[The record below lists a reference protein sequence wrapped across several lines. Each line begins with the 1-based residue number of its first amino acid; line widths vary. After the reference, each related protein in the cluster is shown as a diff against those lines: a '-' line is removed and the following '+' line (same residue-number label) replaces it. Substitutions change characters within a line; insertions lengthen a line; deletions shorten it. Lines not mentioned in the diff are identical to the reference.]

1 MLSEKEIRDL
11 VESIIKEM
19 NIMQMAEEKSETG
32 GNKNPSASDCSVNCS
47 DKSEIEKDE
56 GQGLPDLCEYKL
68 EEWSLIPEPCDP
80 EGLARIKKTTPAR
93 LGIWRAGS
101 RYKVESWLRFRAD
114 LAAAKDAVMK
124 EVDPGIIESL
134 GLFTVQTVVKNKDEY
149 LTRPDLGKKLS
160 EEAKEK
166 ILKECPKSPQV
177 QLVVVD
183 GLSSTAI
190 EANAPDFIPAF
201 EQAVKSFGLSLG
213 KPFFV
218 KYGRVAVMDDIGEL
232 LSPDVIIELV
242 GERPGLVTAKSMS
255 AYMCYKPNRN
265 TIESDRML
273 VSNIHD
279 GGLPAVEAGAHVA
292 GLVKKIYDA
301 KASGVKLMNL

>member
-1 MLSEKEIRDL
+1 MLSEKDIRDL
-11 VESIIKEM
+11 VESVIKEL
-19 NIMQMAEEKSETG
+19 NSKNQATESKCEDTNAPAADGCAACVPESEE
-32 GNKNPSASDCSVNCS
+32 
-47 DKSEIEKDE
+47 EIL
-56 GQGLPDLCEYKL
+56 QDLCEKKL
-68 EEWSLIPEPCDP
+68 EEWFLIPKPYDAD
-80 EGLARIKKTTPAR
+80 GLARIKKTTPAR
-93 LGIWRAGS
+93 LGIWRAGA
-101 RYKVESWLRFRAD
+101 RYKVEPWLRFRAD

-124 EVDPGIIESL
+124 EVAPRLIEEL

-149 LTRPDLGKKLS
+149 LTRPDLGRMLT

-166 ILKECPKSPQV
+166 IRKECPKSPQV
-177 QLVVVD
+177 QMVVVD

-190 EANAPDFIPAF
+190 EANVRDFIPAF
-201 EQAVKSFGLSLG
+201 EQAIKSYGLSMG

-218 KYGRVAVMDDIGEL
+218 KYGRVAVMDEIGEL

-255 AYMCYKPNRN
+255 AYMCYKPGKN

-292 GLVKKIYDA
+292 GIVKKIYDA
-301 KASGVKLMNL
+301 KASGVKLMNI